1 MRAWQMN
8 EIGDPSDV
16 LALTSV
22 ADPEPGSGQVLLDV
36 DACGLKFPDILQIQG
51 RYQVKPTLPFI
62 PGGEIAGT
70 VTAHGP
76 ELDDSAPAVGDRV
89 LVMANGGRAGGLA
102 ERVAVSAR
110 QCLPIPDAMTSEQ
123 AAAMLVNY
131 GTGVFALRNR
141 ARLQA
146 GESVLVTAAA
156 GGVGSAAVQLAKAI
170 GATVYGLAGGAEK
183 VDVVRSLGA
192 DEAFDYRKIDIV
204 EKIRE
209 VTDGAGVDV
218 VYDAVGGDVFDQVRR
233 VVGWDGRL
241 LIIGFTSGR
250 IPKAP
255 ANHILLKNYSIV
267 GVHWGAH
274 LARRDDA
281 IRDDWESIVELFGTG
296 KIDPLISEI
305 RPLSDVIEALAD
317 IGNRRTVGKV
327 IIHPGR

>member
-1 MRAWQMN
+1 MRAWQMD
-8 EIGDPSDV
+8 EIGNPSDV
-16 LALTSV
+16 LELTTV
-22 ADPEPGSGQVLLDV
+22 PDPEPGPGQVLLRV
-36 DACGLKFPDILQIQG
+36 DSCGLKFPDILQIQG
-51 RYQVKPTLPFI
+51 SYQVKPGLPFI

-70 VTAHGP
+70 VVAHGP
-76 ELDDSAPAVGDRV
+76 DLDESAPDIGDRV
-89 LVMANGGRAGGLA
+89 LVMADGGLA
-102 ERVAVSAR
+102 ELVAVPAR
-110 QCLPIPDAMTSEQ
+110 QCLPIPDAMSSDQ

-170 GATVYGLAGGAEK
+170 GATVYGLAGGPEK

-192 DEAFDYRKIDIV
+192 DDAFDYRQIDIV
-204 EKIRE
+204 DKIRD
-209 VTDGAGVDV
+209 VTDGAGIDV

-233 VVGWDGRL
+233 IVAWDGRL

-250 IPKAP
+250 IPEAP

-274 LARRDDA
+274 LARRAEA
-281 IRDDWESIVELFGTG
+281 IREDWDSIVELFGTG
-296 KIDPLISEI
+296 KVDPLISDV
-305 RPLSDVIEALAD
+305 RPLSEALGALDD

-327 IIHPGR
+327 IIHPGE